1 MKANNQE
8 RTKPEDEFKAALE
21 LALKDFQIEP
31 LTEAQINKLVGH
43 YARMTR
49 WNRHTNLTRITAPE
63 DAARLHYAESIF
75 GARFL
80 GEARRVLDIGS
91 GAGFPALPLA
101 IASPQMEVTA
111 LESNQKKSLFLHEAK
126 DVLQIANFKVVRARI
141 EDFDWREFDLL
152 TSRALDRAE
161 VVMPTVLRKMSAQQS
176 LMLYC
181 APEMVV
187 RLKTKLSAD
196 YLIETHQ
203 IPQSESRILAIFSHQ

>member
-8 RTKPEDEFKAALE
+8 RTKPGAEFKIALE
-21 LALKDFQIEP
+21 QALKDFQIEP
-31 LTEAQINKLVGH
+31 LSEKQINQLVGH
-43 YARMTR
+43 YTMMVE

-80 GEARRVLDIGS
+80 GEACRVLDIGS

-101 IASPQMEVTA
+101 VASPQREVTA
-111 LESNQKKSLFLHEAK
+111 LESNQKKTLFLYEAK
-126 DVLQIANFKVVRARI
+126 DALQLANFKVARARI
-141 EDFDWREFDLL
+141 EDFQWRNYDLL

-161 VVMPTVLRKMSAQQS
+161 EVMQAVLDKMGAQQR

-181 APEMVV
+181 APDMVA
-187 RLKTKLSAD
+187 RLETKQSANFR
-196 YLIETHQ
+196 IERHP
-203 IPQSESRILAIFSHQ
+203 IPSAESRILAIFSHQ